1 MLEALKTSAKDR
13 YFEDIEMTRLQPA
26 PGWLTEIRERA
37 LDRFLEFELPQRR
50 IEEWRV
56 TNVAPIT
63 STSFP
68 ALIEPGAVLVTPDML
83 RPFLY
88 GVAGWTELVF
98 VDGFLAPAL
107 CRLPER
113 SDGVQ
118 AGGLLD
124 AVENGYAELPR
135 HLDRCV
141 RRSDGFFSALNSA
154 LLLDGAYVHVPAKRE
169 LRSPIH
175 ILHVRTDRQTNAA
188 AHPRNLVVADPQSNS
203 TIIESYVSLAGGGRY
218 LNNPVT
224 ELVLGEMASVQIYK
238 VVAEGAQGYHLAT
251 VSAVQAAG
259 SKLESCTFAL
269 DGKIVRNKLATIL
282 DGENAECSLN
292 GLYLA
297 RDGQLVDNAV
307 SVDHARPHC
316 TSWIGYKG
324 VLDGNSHGVFSGAVR
339 VRRNAQK
346 TDSRQLNQNLL
357 LADEATV
364 DTKPLLEIF
373 ADDVKC
379 THGAAVGQPPEEI
392 LYYFGSRGIGEGAA
406 RAMLTYGFAREII
419 EKIETVPLRN
429 RVDRS
434 VYERYT
440 P

>member
-1 MLEALKTSAKDR
+1 
-13 YFEDIEMTRLQPA
+13 
-26 PGWLTEIRERA
+26 
-37 LDRFLEFELPQRR
+37 
-50 IEEWRV
+50 
-56 TNVAPIT
+56 
-63 STSFP
+63 
-68 ALIEPGAVLVTPDML
+68 
-83 RPFLY
+83 
-88 GVAGWTELVF
+88 
-98 VDGFLAPAL
+98 
-107 CRLPER
+107 
-113 SDGVQ
+113 
-118 AGGLLD
+118 
-124 AVENGYAELPR
+124 
-135 HLDRCV
+135 
-141 RRSDGFFSALNSA
+141 
-154 LLLDGAYVHVPAKRE
+154 
-169 LRSPIH
+169 
-175 ILHVRTDRQTNAA
+175 
-188 AHPRNLVVADPQSNS
+188 
-203 TIIESYVSLAGGGRY
+203 
-218 LNNPVT
+218 
-224 ELVLGEMASVQIYK
+224 
-238 VVAEGAQGYHLAT
+238 
-251 VSAVQAAG
+251 
-259 SKLESCTFAL
+259 
-269 DGKIVRNKLATIL
+269 
-282 DGENAECSLN
+282 
-292 GLYLA
+292 
-297 RDGQLVDNAV
+297 VDNAV